1 MRKYFTISGVRLVGM
16 KTYCLLLFSIVALL
30 GVVSCEKYNKIQYP
44 LERFNYDSG
53 ENTFT
58 FDAPDFIS
66 RVHFHTWEGDEDLYE
81 KPGQEG
87 VKKGHVF
94 VNGAPTNLHG
104 EGTWYSVD
112 TTIDTPPQLIVK
124 MQANTG
130 ENPRHIRLYVVLC
143 RRDSWGRDDFRFH
156 GNTYEF
162 LLSQAAGGSTEN

>member
-1 MRKYFTISGVRLVGM
+1 MRKYFIIPGGVRLVGM

-44 LERFNYDSG
+44 LERFSYDSG

-66 RVHFHTWEGDEDLYE
+66 RVYFQTWEGDEDLYE

-87 VKKGHVF
+87 VKREHVS

-104 EGTWYSVD
+104 EG
-112 TTIDTPPQLIVK
+112 
-124 MQANTG
+124 
-130 ENPRHIRLYVVLC
+130 
-143 RRDSWGRDDFRFH
+143 SW
-156 GNTYEF
+156 
-162 LLSQAAGGSTEN
+162 